1 MLSGLIMIMNNYSSI
16 ISSTI
21 LHLRSAALEGAEVW
35 LCEAVPLMR
44 HVCREVVAANSGLV
58 AEKRGTGGLLGV
70 GGGLSMDMYCIVLY
84 IYIYYILHTHTY
96 IYICNIYIYIC
107 IKQGK
112 IMNNHDGGNTFQGY
126 FVVRKIFD
134 SENSWFCMLSV
145 DVFGLF
151 DR

>member
-1 MLSGLIMIMNNYSSI
+1 MGKFTGLTPRFDFIKTMVSGSDSVDFPNKTNPLIN
-16 ISSTI
+16 
-21 LHLRSAALEGAEVW
+21 HLRSAALEGAEVW

-58 AEKRGTGGLLGV
+58 AEKRGTEGGLLGV

-84 IYIYYILHTHTY
+84 IIYIYVILY
-96 IYICNIYIYIC
+96 IYIYIC
-107 IKQGK
+107 MKQGK

-134 SENSWFCMLSV
+134 S
-145 DVFGLF
+145 
-151 DR
+151 